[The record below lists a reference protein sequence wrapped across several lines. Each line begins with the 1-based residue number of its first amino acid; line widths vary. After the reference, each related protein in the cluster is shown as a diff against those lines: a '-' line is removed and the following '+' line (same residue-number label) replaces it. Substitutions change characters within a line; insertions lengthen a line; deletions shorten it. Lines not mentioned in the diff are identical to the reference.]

1 MQTAVPEKARR
12 PESSSHPKIVFW
24 RIWAIRKS
32 GKSPRT
38 LISQRKRLICIYTL
52 PLQTETQEFLSSVL
66 ADLCKS
72 PPVRIPHHRSA
83 PGNETIFGL
92 QIAASFGKIQP
103 KQSGFARD
111 RADSVRIMRIE
122 QRQKKN
128 DALLAERIIQMAEIK
143 PLMYGKGGADEKCI
157 VTAYETGN
165 LMCEVCR
172 AVSSPDDWAINSFN

>member
-1 MQTAVPEKARR
+1 MHECTEL
-12 PESSSHPKIVFW
+12 SSSTNPLFHANSPFTLYSFFW
-24 RIWAIRKS
+24 RICAKDRSRKGPS
-32 GKSPRT
+32 
-38 LISQRKRLICIYTL
+38 
-52 PLQTETQEFLSSVL
+52 
-66 ADLCKS
+66 A
-72 PPVRIPHHRSA
+72 RIPHHRSA

-172 AVSSPDDWAINSFN
+172 AVSSPDDWAINSLN

>member
-1 MQTAVPEKARR
+1 MHECTELSSSTNPLFHANSPFTLYSFFGGFVQTAVPEKARR

-111 RADSVRIMRIE
+111 RADSVR
-122 QRQKKN
+122 N
-128 DALLAERIIQMAEIK
+128 AERRWRRISNRLCTAKAER
-143 PLMYGKGGADEKCI
+143 MRSA
-157 VTAYETGN
+157 
-165 LMCEVCR
+165 
-172 AVSSPDDWAINSFN
+172 S

>member
-1 MQTAVPEKARR
+1 MQTTDPEKARR
-12 PESSSHPKIVFW
+12 PESPITDQLREMKPSSACKLLHH
-24 RIWAIRKS
+24 
-32 GKSPRT
+32 
-38 LISQRKRLICIYTL
+38 
-52 PLQTETQEFLSSVL
+52 SV
-66 ADLCKS
+66 KY
-72 PPVRIPHHRSA
+72 
-83 PGNETIFGL
+83 N
-92 QIAASFGKIQP
+92 Q

-172 AVSSPDDWAINSFN
+172 AVSSPDDWAINSLN